1 MEETKYYLFKE
12 PYKALIL
19 SYSTER
25 ALDEYSNN
33 VATIDDGVEVTLVGK
48 VRAVRLLSDSI
59 GEDGEKTGLKKA
71 IEQID
76 EMSEFLEISKDVCN
90 GITVFVDADLM

>member
-12 PYKALIL
+12 PYTALIL

-48 VRAVRLLSDSI
+48 IRAVRLLSDSI
-59 GEDGEKTGLKKA
+59 GKDGEKTGLRKA
-71 IEQID
+71 REQIN